1 VVRQEALRHDGALL
15 SAWRGR
21 TFASL
26 RHSRNYRLYFS
37 GQLVSLTG
45 TWMQDAALPWLVLQQ
60 THSGFDVGVL
70 VFCRFIPMLVLGL
83 YSGVLADRLDNRQL
97 LIATQAVSMTV
108 AWLLAIMALGGW
120 TPVWAIFALATVGGT
135 ALAFEGPNRHAL
147 TYQLVG
153 PESLANAVSLNS
165 SLFNAGRA
173 VGPAVGGAVIA
184 VAGVGWCFAFN
195 ALSFLAILVALLLMR
210 TSELYAVR
218 RSSRSTRASTAV
230 REGLAFVRRSTP
242 ALVVIGLMFVS
253 SVIGFNFRVLV
264 PVLAEQTLHA
274 GAGAFGTLY
283 ACFGIGALGGAL
295 TAASIGRASPGAFLA
310 GSLTLNGA
318 VLAIAPVHSE
328 LIAAALLLVAGAG
341 FSLWLAMGQSILQL
355 TTPDHLRG
363 RVISLYLLVFGGL
376 QPVGA
381 LLAGWLTDVGGTGFA
396 YALAGA
402 VGLAATGAAALS
414 INVPRRERRAAQS

>member
-1 VVRQEALRHDGALL
+1 MVRPAALRHDGALL
-15 SAWRGR
+15 SAWHGR

-26 RHSRNYRLYFS
+26 RHSRNYRLYFW

-120 TPVWAIFALATVGGT
+120 TPVWAVFTLATVGGT

-402 VGLAATGAAALS
+402 VGLASTGAAALS
-414 INVPRRERRAAQS
+414 MNVPRRERRAAQS